1 MSSCSYIDFRL
12 EIDRTRNGRVV
23 KESKCTATG
32 TTNMTRRKPVG
43 ATMVGRN
50 LASLVDITGQDISKS
65 EKDRPL
71 DQLQRGPES

>member
-1 MSSCSYIDFRL
+1 
-12 EIDRTRNGRVV
+12 
-23 KESKCTATG
+23 
-32 TTNMTRRKPVG
+32 MTRRKPVG